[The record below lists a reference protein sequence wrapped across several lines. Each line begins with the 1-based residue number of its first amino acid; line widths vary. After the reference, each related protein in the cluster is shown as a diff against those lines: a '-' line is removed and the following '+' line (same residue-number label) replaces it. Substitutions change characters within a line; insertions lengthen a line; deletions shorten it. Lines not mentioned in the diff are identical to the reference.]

1 MSRHYAPRSTQPA
14 RRRPVVERLRGLL
27 ALLVTT
33 ALVVDIPVALYALRG
48 NPLPDTGTDLSALAD
63 RLTAPDTDG
72 SLFLGALTWIGWIA
86 WASLAFT
93 VLVEVVAQL
102 RGMPTPHLPAL
113 GPQQRIAAGLVAT
126 TALLFAVPFL
136 SAAPALAAGDAPR
149 TSTGPSVAAPAS
161 PVASANTTAPSQD
174 HARPATASAAASGRI
189 YAVQPGDTL
198 WQIAQDH
205 LGDGTRFTEIARL
218 NYGVTQADGH
228 ALTAAH
234 WLTPGWKLT
243 LPAPPAAGSHTAA
256 EQTVVVER
264 GDTLWQIARDHLGD
278 GDRYPDIAA
287 ASTELQADG
296 TRLVD
301 PDLIRTGWTLHL
313 PADITTDA
321 APPVDV
327 APPAPLAPHA
337 PATPTVPPA
346 AVPPAVTPPPEAPR
360 TEQVPSAIQA
370 PSTAPA
376 QTPAA
381 QQPPAAAS
389 ADPVTSQD
397 PDVDHDVVTVR
408 TAGGVGALLA
418 ASMLS
423 LLGLKR
429 TRQQRRRRPGQR
441 IAMPPPDLHSAELEL
456 RMVEDPT
463 GLDRVDQALRSLS
476 VLLAENG
483 QPLPRLRLARL
494 VDEDLEL
501 YLDGAMHL
509 PAPFAPTGD
518 PTIWTLEAEAPLLS
532 AEELADVPGP
542 FPSLVTIGH
551 DLDNAHVL
559 LDLEHAAALTV
570 DGSPEASIPVLAAI
584 AAELATS
591 RWAEDLT
598 VTVVGCLP
606 QLPDAIGTGR
616 VRYVDTL
623 AQVLPALEKR
633 AAGIRRAMTDLGLA
647 DLQHARSA
655 ANQGPYGDVWYP
667 EILLLGGPVDSADR
681 VRLHDLLNDLPQV
694 SLAAV
699 TAADST
705 PSEWTLVLDPVD
717 DGPDATAVLRP
728 LGLALRPQR
737 LTPAELD
744 QLLDLLAVAELPA
757 QDLPVDPTRPALV
770 KVEPA
775 LSDLGSQLD
784 GPSSIVI
791 RLPNPTNGVGVD
803 TGSTEPVDPTSTS
816 TEPDGDAAAAETLAV
831 DQAPLALDVVDLDE
845 PPVPEDERPA
855 TVEIPADQ
863 APVVQVLGPVT
874 VLHARGDL
882 EADRRSQLAEI
893 AAILV
898 LNPGIN
904 HNQLDEMKWPNARL
918 LEKTRNSAVYKL
930 RRWLG
935 DDDAGDPYLP
945 KIGRD
950 GYRLHSDVRSD
961 WDLWRN
967 LLPEGP
973 ESASTEDLAAAL
985 ELVKGQP
992 FAGAKKRTY
1001 GWAERIKQ
1009 DMISAIGDVAHE
1021 LARRALLAGN
1031 ATLARQAAAAGL
1043 QADPGAELLW
1053 RDALRA
1059 EWLAGDLDG
1068 LHSTAERLIE
1078 LANKLGDDLEPET
1091 DDLLDEL
1098 LTRPVQPRGTR

>member
-1 MSRHYAPRSTQPA
+1 MFVEAVAQLRGLPTPHLPA
-14 RRRPVVERLRGLL
+14 LGPQQRIAAGLL
-27 ALLVTT
+27 ALLVTV
-33 ALVVDIPVALYALRG
+33 ALVVGIPVALHALRG
-48 NPLPDTGTDLSALAD
+48 NPLPDTGTDLAALAD

-93 VLVEVVAQL
+93 VLVEAVARL
-102 RGMPTPHLPAL
+102 RGLPTPHLPAL
-113 GPQQRIAAGLVAT
+113 GAQQRIAAGLVAT
-126 TALLFAVPFL
+126 TALLFVIPLL
-136 SAAPALAAGDAPR
+136 SAAPALAANGATHTTTPGRSVDAPANPAG
-149 TSTGPSVAAPAS
+149 SAPAA
-161 PVASANTTAPSQD
+161 VPSQD
-174 HARPATASAAASGRI
+174 QSRAAARSTPHAPSRT

-198 WQIAQDH
+198 WQIAQDQ
-205 LGDGTRFTEIARL
+205 LGDGTRFTEITQL
-218 NYGVTQADGH
+218 NYGITQADGH

-234 WLTPGWKLT
+234 WLTPGWQLT
-243 LPAPPAAGSHTAA
+243 LPAVPAAASPATTAGP
-256 EQTVVVER
+256 EQTIVVEP
-264 GDTLWQIARDHLGD
+264 GDTLWQIAQDHLGG
-278 GDRYPDIAA
+278 GDRYPEIAA
-287 ASTELQADG
+287 ASTELQTDG

-301 PDLIRTGWTLHL
+301 PDLIRSGWTLHL
-313 PADITTDA
+313 PTGASTAQA
-321 APPVDV
+321 AEE
-327 APPAPLAPHA
+327 AHA
-337 PATPTVPPA
+337 PATPQATEPPARTPPA
-346 AVPPAVTPPPEAPR
+346 AAQPAATQPADPPALAP
-360 TEQVPSAIQA
+360 TEQASPAQASPAQA
-370 PSTAPA
+370 PAAESA
-376 QTPAA
+376 QTPAS
-381 QQPPAAAS
+381 QQPPPPTPAA
-389 ADPVTSQD
+389 PVTSQD
-397 PDVDHDVVTVR
+397 PDTDTILVTVR

-418 ASMLS
+418 AGMLS

-476 VLLAENG
+476 VLLADDG
-483 QPLPRLRLARL
+483 LPLPRLRLARL

-509 PAPFAPTGD
+509 PPPFAPTGD
-518 PTIWTLEAEAPLLS
+518 PTIWTLEADAPLLS

-542 FPSLVTIGH
+542 FPCLVTIGH
-551 DLDNAHVL
+551 DLDNGHVL
-559 LDLEHAAALTV
+559 LDLEHAAALAV
-570 DGSPEASIPVLAAI
+570 DGSVEASVPVLAAI

-606 QLPDAIGTGR
+606 QLPAAIGTGR
-616 VRYVDTL
+616 VRHVETL
-623 AQVLPALEKR
+623 TQLLPALEKR
-633 AAGIRRAMTDLGLA
+633 ASAVRQALADLDLA

-655 ANQGPYGDVWYP
+655 ANLGPHGDIWYP
-667 EILLLGGPVDSADR
+667 EILLLGGPVDPADR
-681 VRLHDLLNDLPQV
+681 GRLEDLLLDLPRV

-705 PSEWTLVLDPVD
+705 PSEWTLLLDPTD
-717 DGPDATAVLRP
+717 TGPDSTAVLRP
-728 LGLALRPQR
+728 VGLTMRPQR
-737 LTPAELD
+737 LTPSDLD
-744 QLLDLLAVAELPA
+744 QLLGLMAVAELPA
-757 QDLPVDPTRPALV
+757 QDLPADPTRPVLV
-770 KVEPA
+770 QAEPA

-784 GPSSIVI
+784 GPSSII
-791 RLPNPTNGVGVD
+791 FRLSTPTD
-803 TGSTEPVDPTSTS
+803 TGDVATTATAEPVDP
-816 TEPDGDAAAAETLAV
+816 
-831 DQAPLALDVVDLDE
+831 AP
-845 PPVPEDERPA
+845 PPVPEITA
-855 TVEIPADQ
+855 NQ
-863 APVVQVLGPVT
+863 APVVRVLGLVT
-874 VLHARGDL
+874 VLHARGEL
-882 EADRRSQLAEI
+882 EVDRRSQLAEI

-898 LNPGIN
+898 LNPGID

-918 LEKTRNSAVYKL
+918 LERTRNSAVYKL

-935 DDDAGDPYLP
+935 DNDAGDPYLP
-945 KIGRD
+945 KVGRD
-950 GYRLHSDVRSD
+950 GYRFHPDVRSD
-961 WDLWRN
+961 WDLWQD

-973 ESASTEDLAAAL
+973 GSASTEDLAAAL

-1068 LHSTAERLIE
+1068 LSSTADRLID
-1078 LANKLGDDLEPET
+1078 LASKLGDDLEPET
-1091 DDLLDEL
+1091 DELLDEL
-1098 LTRPVQPRGTR
+1098 LSRSTPRAGTR